1 MIYWQWTH
9 GNVNLLCLSK
19 TKKKRGFEGTI
30 QKIRFAGTNRF
41 TYELS
46 KKIIFIS
53 FKIRDELTKN
63 TGSHGTTNK
72 DFSRITCKEPRFP
85 VICIRLYLWMKR
97 KIFKRKIFFGQIVVL
112 LQGVCPKILTELPRF
127 VLYCPIMGWCQV
139 KLCVDFNIFSFFA
152 KSN

>member
-1 MIYWQWTH
+1 MWFWQWPQ

-19 TKKKRGFEGTI
+19 TEKKPRIWRHNSENMICWHISFYI
-30 QKIRFAGTNRF
+30 WIIN
-41 TYELS
+41 

-85 VICIRLYLWMKR
+85 VSCIRLSLWMKR
-97 KIFKRKIFFGQIVVL
+97 KIFLEQIFVL
-112 LQGVCPKILTELPRF
+112 LPGMCPEILNELPRF
-127 VLYCPIMGWCQV
+127 VLYRPIMGWCQV
-139 KLCVDFNIFSFFA
+139 KLCGDLKIFSFFA

>member
-1 MIYWQWTH
+1 MGYWQWTH
-9 GNVNLLCLSK
+9 GMLIC
-19 TKKKRGFEGTI
+19 FEWVKQPKQPRMCRYNSENMI
-30 QKIRFAGTNRF
+30 CWHISFYIWIIN
-41 TYELS
+41 

-85 VICIRLYLWMKR
+85 VICIRLSLWMKR
-97 KIFKRKIFFGQIVVL
+97 KIFLEQIFVL
-112 LQGVCPKILTELPRF
+112 LPGMCPEILTELPRF
-127 VLYCPIMGWCQV
+127 VLYRPIMGWCQV